1 MSTAKLRKWVK
12 RQLCKTSSGKAF
24 VSKVRSNRKM
34 ERVRKITEENEVNPK
49 KIIFSVF
56 AGRKYACN
64 PKAIYEYMLNS
75 PEFDDFE
82 FVWGFRKPV
91 QKSQFF
97 NNDRTK
103 FVKNGSLEFFR
114 ELAQSKY
121 WVFNYKTTK
130 YFMKKDDQVFLQC
143 WHGTPLKRLGCD
155 ISIEEG
161 NKANTLD
168 DIHSMYIEESAKY
181 DYFISPS
188 KFCTEKFITAFA
200 LDKLHKED
208 IVLECGY
215 PRNEALFTFDDAYVD
230 KIKADLGIPKD
241 KKVILYAPTFRD
253 NQYMAGKG
261 HTYQLG
267 MNLLRWQDYLSED
280 YVVLMRLHYLV
291 SNSIDISQ
299 FEGFAYDVS
308 EYDDINDLY
317 IISDMLITDYSSV
330 FFDYA
335 NLKRPILFYMYDLE
349 EYKNNIRDFY
359 IDLDELPGP
368 ITESESDLMDLIYDV
383 DSVSAEY
390 QQRYKTFNE
399 KYNYLD
405 GPGVTEKVVK
415 EFMGRD

>member
-1 MSTAKLRKWVK
+1 MKSIKKWII
-12 RQLCKTSSGKAF
+12 RQISKTKYGKAL
-24 VSKVRSNRKM
+24 VSRLRSARKLK
-34 ERVRKITEENEVNPK
+34 RVKAISAENEINPK
-49 KIIFSVF
+49 KVIFSSF

-64 PKAIYEYMLNS
+64 PKAIYEYMINS

-82 FVWGFRKPV
+82 FVWGFRNAAAKAE
-91 QKSQFF
+91 FF
-97 NNDRTK
+97 DDKRTK
-103 FVKNGSLEFFR
+103 FVKNGSLAFFK

-130 YFMKKDDQVFLQC
+130 YFIKKEGQVYLQC

-155 ISIEEG
+155 ISIEDG
-161 NKANTLD
+161 NKANSLS
-168 DIHSMYIEESAKY
+168 DIHRLYIEESAKY

-188 KFCTEKFITAFA
+188 AFCTEKFITAFA

-208 IVLECGY
+208 IILECGY
-215 PRNEALFTFDDAYVD
+215 PRNEALFTFETSQVEA
-230 KIKADLGIPKD
+230 IKEKLGIPLD

-253 NQYMAGKG
+253 NQYVKG
-261 HTYQLG
+261 QGNTYKLG

-291 SNSIDISQ
+291 SNSINVSQ

-308 EYDDINDLY
+308 QYDDINDLY

-368 ITESESDLMDLIYDV
+368 IAENESDLMDLIYNINNV
-383 DSVSAEY
+383 ATEY
-390 QQRYKTFNE
+390 QQCYRAFNE

-405 GPGVTEKVVK
+405 GPGVTEKIVK
-415 EFMGRD
+415 EFVGL